1 MKKYYYVIS
10 ETENGKNYAFA
21 STVDDSNNLL
31 AIFRKYKHATII
43 HPCESRT
50 KAEYIAAEWN
60 ESYKANGTYLFD

>member
-21 STVDDSNNLL
+21 LTVDDSNNLL
-31 AIFRKYKHATII
+31 SIFRRYKHATII

-50 KAEYIAAEWN
+50 KAEYIAVDWN
-60 ESYKANGTYLFD
+60 ASYKANGTYLFD